1 MARKLF
7 LVAGVLSLIL
17 VGMRGEAQAATTH
30 ESSHRAGVIQLFGNT
45 LCFGQATANT
55 QCDWRVAATKQ
66 NALATDVDVFG
77 VNYCLG
83 ALSGQR
89 CDFDVTAKNVTK
101 VHHPMDIQFM
111 GLNFCLPGSG
121 CAAKGARSLASK

>member
-30 ESSHRAGVIQLFGNT
+30 PSAQRAGVIQLFGNT
-45 LCFGQATANT
+45 LCYGQASASTK
-55 QCDWRVAATKQ
+55 CDWRVAATKQ
-66 NALATDVDVFG
+66 NVLASDVDVFG

-89 CDFDVTAKNVTK
+89 CDYDVTARNVTR
-101 VHHPMDIQFM
+101 VHHPMDITFM
-111 GLNFCLPGSG
+111 G
-121 CAAKGARSLASK
+121 